1 MNVRRVEKLS
11 RNRQDFFFYP
21 YSWTWGYTSCGW
33 LCSAPSP
40 IVIDIQ
46 DNRFDLNGG
55 NQDGLIDSTDYIF
68 SSLRLWQDTN
78 HNGFSEP
85 NELQTLPEL
94 WIVVLEL
101 DYGVNLSQRG
111 DE

>member
-1 MNVRRVEKLS
+1 MCS
-11 RNRQDFFFYP
+11 RASNLRN
-21 YSWTWGYTSCGW
+21 SS
-33 LCSAPSP
+33 PSKSLRKAYA
-40 IVIDIQ
+40 IVDGESL
-46 DNRFDLNGG
+46 RGSVDLNGG